1 MRYVECHEVGKLL
14 IKAIVLM
21 LLLPA
26 LSFPHEEVETSE
38 IFRWFPIG
46 IYSSYKHFER
56 AEMERAELYPVFES
70 NFNIPYMMYKDR
82 MLPPSLR
89 DRYTSETAAGLFQ
102 EKYKKGEGWM
112 QFFNKSREK
121 QKELLLKGERPQPA
135 VKNDL
140 LVVWRYDDLDSLIA
154 EALKSGEISETG
166 EVILERPVYSYYTE
180 EYTGPRYAYA
190 TATQEFLSA
199 DKPENLR
206 AMIAAGLGLELNLLD
221 HETNA
226 ELVDVIPG
234 LGQFWKI
241 TNKYPSRIRTIE
253 HLKQSEAPQE
263 QIDFWLDRIER
274 GWQFHGY
281 VWNIDS
287 QIVMSLFHVFG
298 DPEHPESKMP
308 PCFYNAET
316 DYGREYN
323 AVLKTK
329 ALEESYDTMRIVHF
343 VFDEELLAAYK
354 KMKEAAE
361 EQRKQQEAEQAEEEK
376 EEH

>member
-1 MRYVECHEVGKLL
+1 MFLKT
-14 IKAIVLM
+14 IAF
-21 LLLPA
+21 LLLFPT
-26 LSFPHEEVETSE
+26 LSFPCQEVDTEE

-56 AEMERAELYPVFES
+56 AEMERAELYPVFEA
-70 NFNIPYMMYKDR
+70 NFNVPYMMYKDR
-82 MLPPSLR
+82 MLPPCLR
-89 DRYTSETAAGLFQ
+89 DRYTSETAAGLVQ

-112 QFFNKSREK
+112 QFFNKSREE

-166 EVILERPVYSYYTE
+166 EVILERPVFSFHTE
-180 EYTGPRYAYA
+180 EHAETRYAYA

-241 TNKYPSRIRTIE
+241 TNKYPSRMRTIE
-253 HLKQSEAPQE
+253 HLKQSEASQE
-263 QIDFWLDRIER
+263 HIDSWLDRMER
-274 GWQFHGY
+274 GWHFQGY
-281 VWNIDS
+281 VWKIDD
-287 QIVMSLFHVFG
+287 QIVMSLFNVFG

-308 PCFYNAET
+308 AFFYNTET
-316 DYGREYN
+316 DHGREYYS
-323 AVLKTK
+323 VLKTK
-329 ALEESYDTMRIVHF
+329 CREESYDNMRVMYF

-361 EQRKQQEAEQAEEEK
+361 EYRKQQEAELAEEEK
-376 EEH
+376 KDR

>member
-1 MRYVECHEVGKLL
+1 MF
-14 IKAIVLM
+14 IKTIAF
-21 LLLPA
+21 LLL
-26 LSFPHEEVETSE
+26 FPTLAFPYEEVDTDE

-46 IYSSYKHFER
+46 IYGNYKHFER
-56 AEMERAELYPVFES
+56 AEMERADLYPFFES
-70 NFNIPYMMYKDR
+70 YFNVPYMMHKDR
-82 MLPPSLR
+82 MLPPCLR
-89 DRYTSETAAGLFQ
+89 NKYTSETAAKLVQ

-112 QFFNKSREK
+112 QFFNKSREE
-121 QKELLLKGERPQPA
+121 QKDLFLKGERPQPA

-166 EVILERPVYSYYTE
+166 EVILEKPVYSYHTE

-199 DKPENLR
+199 DKPENLP

-253 HLKQSEAPQE
+253 HLKQSEATQE
-263 QIDFWLDRIER
+263 QIDFWLDRVER
-274 GWQFHGY
+274 GWQFQGAA
-281 VWNIDS
+281 WQIDD
-287 QIVMSLFHVFG
+287 QIVMSFFNVFR
-298 DPEHPESKMP
+298 DPEYSESGISP
-308 PCFYNAET
+308 FHYSAET
-316 DYGREYN
+316 DYGREYYS
-323 AVLKTK
+323 VLKTK
-329 ALEESYDTMRIVHF
+329 CREESYDNMRIMYF

-354 KMKEAAE
+354 KMEEAAE
-361 EQRKQQEAEQAEEEK
+361 EHRKQQEAEQAEEEK
-376 EEH
+376 KDR